1 MKYLLTG
8 ERSEP
13 TLHSWIEHR
22 ARSATRKPTMSRYLT
37 ALKAAQKAF
46 NAMPSASN
54 YRKLEDAML
63 VYQQAHFYANNE
75 AHDLVA

>member
-1 MKYLLTG
+1 MLHYIHGFGNGLTPSLGNTMQHYL
-8 ERSEP
+8 
-13 TLHSWIEHR
+13 
-22 ARSATRKPTMSRYLT
+22 K

-63 VYQQAHFYANNE
+63 VYQQAHYAVQT
-75 AHDLVA
+75 A

>member
-1 MKYLLTG
+1 
-8 ERSEP
+8 
-13 TLHSWIEHR
+13 
-22 ARSATRKPTMSRYLT
+22 MSRYLT

-63 VYQQAHFYANNE
+63 VYQQASYLAST
-75 AHDLVA
+75 ATA

>member
-1 MKYLLTG
+1 
-8 ERSEP
+8 
-13 TLHSWIEHR
+13 
-22 ARSATRKPTMSRYLT
+22 MSRYLI